1 MVLGARLEQVTL
13 SCRPPALLAPGKS
26 SSLLENSMRITSD
39 DLSGWVLNF
48 GALRTVC
55 NIPAVRYQVTRL
67 PRQLRRGLI
76 HVGQLPL
83 LEVDQLG
90 DRCETHLRFDSSRI
104 MFLAELLKDTRK
116 RTWPAFE

>member
-1 MVLGARLEQVTL
+1 
-13 SCRPPALLAPGKS
+13 
-26 SSLLENSMRITSD
+26 
-39 DLSGWVLNF
+39 
-48 GALRTVC
+48 
-55 NIPAVRYQVTRL
+55 
-67 PRQLRRGLI
+67 LRRGLI

-104 MFLAELLKDTRK
+104 MFLADLLKDTRK